1 MGQLGS
7 DTRHLPYFTGQN
19 SVTGPHPTVKK
30 AWSPGGGGGE
40 DRVWPTSNFP
50 CHRQT
55 RKEYHRDIDRAT
67 SISVGPDG
75 LGKLLEGTDVETSYL
90 QTLVVSPI

>member
-1 MGQLGS
+1 MGPLGS

-19 SVTGPHPTVKK
+19 SVTGPHPTVRK
-30 AWSPGGGGGE
+30 AGSPGGGGE
-40 DRVWPTSNFP
+40 DGVWSTSNFP

-55 RKEYHRDIDRAT
+55 STEYRRDIGRGT

-75 LGKLLEGTDVETSYL
+75 LGKLLEGTDVETRDP
-90 QTLVVSPI
+90 QTLAVSLV